1 MKKIFT
7 LVAAALTAATFTANA
22 EVLLTED
29 FEYPVGNLLNEGLTN
44 GNWLHYAAQTGAP
57 IQLVDQELIYDGFQS
72 SPVGKAVKLTSGGD
86 GQDAMVKFA
95 DEPIAAVSGT
105 TIYAAFLMNV
115 EDLVTASTFSF
126 SFIAPGTNPAT
137 QGAVKDGGQP
147 SEIGRLIIGAGTTD
161 GKYKVNVSRNSAMTI
176 AKSTDEFNF
185 GETYLVVLA
194 YEWVEGTK
202 NDVVKV
208 FMNPATDTSE
218 EPANPTVKTNDAS
231 SSDAARLQAFELR
244 QPANAGVTNGPNLTV
259 DALRIA
265 TSWSELFPPVTAVTD
280 LNVEKVNSVRKYV
293 ENGQVVIE
301 NNGVKYNIAGQVIK

>member
-22 EVLLTED
+22 EVLLTD
-29 FEYPVGNLLNEGLTN
+29 NFEYPAGNLLNEGLTN

-57 IQLVDQELIYDGFQS
+57 IQLVDQALTYDGFQS
-72 SPVGKAVKLTSGGD
+72 SPVGKAVRLTSGGD

-95 DEPIAAVSGT
+95 DEPIVATSGT

-126 SFIAPGTNPAT
+126 SFLAPGTSAT
-137 QGAVKDGGQP
+137 GTSAVKDGGLP
-147 SEIGRLIIGAGTTD
+147 SEIGRLLIGAGSTAD
-161 GKYKVNVSRNSAMTI
+161 KYTVRVSRNTI
-176 AKSTDEFNF
+176 SNIQTSKEEFNF

-208 FMNPATDTSE
+208 FMNPTDFKN
-218 EPANPTVKTNDAS
+218 EPEPTVKTNDAS